1 MEELSQKKKI
11 IEQTFSKYPKNFE
24 IDDKKVEKFAIL
36 IDFLL
41 SENEK
46 YNLTAIRDF
55 ETAVAK
61 HIYDSITI
69 APYLPENSEIVD
81 VGSGAGFPALPLAIL
96 RPDLKI
102 TALDST
108 EKKVGFIV
116 KAAELLGLTNVTGVC
131 GRAEELS
138 ASGEPLRERFDA
150 CVARSVAELRVLSEF
165 CLPFVKKD
173 GIFLAMKS
181 ENALHEINEA
191 ENATKALGCHAAPQ
205 KISLYQADNDGR
217 MVWIYRKTDPTS
229 EKYPRKFA
237 QIKKKPL

>member
-1 MEELSQKKKI
+1 MEKLPLKKNI
-11 IEQTFSKYPKNFE
+11 IEQVFAKYPKICGINDE
-24 IDDKKVEKFAIL
+24 KVKNFAIL
-36 IDFLL
+36 LDFLL

-55 ETAVAK
+55 EQAAAK

-69 APYLPENSEIVD
+69 APYLSENAEIVD

-116 KAAELLGLTNVTGVC
+116 NASELLGLKNISGVC

-138 ASGEPLRERFDA
+138 APGELLREKFDA
-150 CVARSVAELRVLSEF
+150 CAARSVAELRVLAEF
-165 CLPFVKKD
+165 CLPFVKKG

-181 ENALHEINEA
+181 ENALHEIKEA
-191 ENATKALGCHAAPQ
+191 ENATKTLGCRAAPQ
-205 KISLYQADNDGR
+205 KISLYRSDNDNR
-217 MVWIYRKTDPTS
+217 MVWIYQKTDPTP

-237 QIKKKPL
+237 LIKKKPL